1 VLYSLNEDTVQL
13 VLDIV
18 ENLVAINIYE
28 ELKKR
33 LLLQS
38 HTLDTHQSF
47 EQLRAI
53 PPFSD
58 QWLSA
63 LLAAMLG
70 YCPGGEELPT
80 IFCRGCSE
88 SCGSSSCMRIS

>member
-1 VLYSLNEDTVQL
+1 MQL

-18 ENLVAINIYE
+18 EKLVVIDLYE

-58 QWLSA
+58 PWLSA
-63 LLAAMLG
+63 LLAAMLE
-70 YCPGGEELPT
+70 YCHGGEEKISGGCLPT
-80 IFCRGCSE
+80 IFC
-88 SCGSSSCMRIS
+88 